1 MASKI
6 WILFK
11 NVFDCM
17 VRHVFAFY
25 TIEILIRQPL
35 SRSFKPDGERNV
47 KNKGEKIASLGFAQK
62 KRNFY
67 RKLDDW
73 FFGKWAYNNTH
84 KLHTQHLRTE
94 TFACA
99 TVVDVSLCVMKRREK
114 DERNHE
120 VHQPHLSM
128 QRSCLRKPSA
138 RVWHYPVPAPIH
150 PADLS
155 GTGYSPG
162 KDFPGAVRQ

>member
-1 MASKI
+1 
-6 WILFK
+6 
-11 NVFDCM
+11 M

-120 VHQPHLSM
+120 VHQPASLDATELSTQTVCAGM
-128 QRSCLRKPSA
+128 ALPSA
-138 RVWHYPVPAPIH
+138 STHTSCWFVGNRV
-150 PADLS
+150 
-155 GTGYSPG
+155 SPG